1 MEDWKFLNKVL
12 AIFFGLQIFFV
23 LSMFLIYLIPN
34 NYIENYTRE
43 GLDYINKFEK
53 SQSGG
58 YLPFF
63 FNEPG
68 SMLDCIT
75 DSTMLSLATH
85 SGGGNTLQRAMV
97 PRYSRYWHGYQVY
110 LRPLLCFFKYS
121 QIRYYIYI
129 ISNLLFVLSFYFICR
144 RINLLT
150 GFLWAFSVLLAR
162 FCIVSVSLQFMI
174 CFNIMFIAVIWLCL
188 MKKACIRDIRKM
200 AVYFF
205 VIGAITNFMDFLT
218 VPMLTLGI
226 PLIIYLFIVD
236 TEDSWTPFIFKKIVL
251 CTLSWCGAY
260 SMTWVF
266 KWCLS
271 SIVLKI
277 NVMENAVAQGMFRA
291 LGNSEKPLN
300 RALMYKN
307 NISYILGGK
316 KVGIVI
322 ILLIFVLWGI
332 AMLTAHK
339 PWRTCMR
346 MMPVLI
352 LAIYPYIWYGVMA
365 NHSDIHSW
373 FTYRLQIIS
382 IFSGLSWLGYCI
394 DMDSIKRKIYNMR
407 LYKD

>member
-1 MEDWKFLNKVL
+1 
-12 AIFFGLQIFFV
+12 
-23 LSMFLIYLIPN
+23 
-34 NYIENYTRE
+34 
-43 GLDYINKFEK
+43 
-53 SQSGG
+53 
-58 YLPFF
+58 
-63 FNEPG
+63 
-68 SMLDCIT
+68 
-75 DSTMLSLATH
+75 
-85 SGGGNTLQRAMV
+85 
-97 PRYSRYWHGYQVY
+97 
-110 LRPLLCFFKYS
+110 
-121 QIRYYIYI
+121 
-129 ISNLLFVLSFYFICR
+129 
-144 RINLLT
+144 
-150 GFLWAFSVLLAR
+150 
-162 FCIVSVSLQFMI
+162 
-174 CFNIMFIAVIWLCL
+174 
-188 MKKACIRDIRKM
+188 
-200 AVYFF
+200 
-205 VIGAITNFMDFLT
+205 
-218 VPMLTLGI
+218 
-226 PLIIYLFIVD
+226 
-236 TEDSWTPFIFKKIVL
+236 
-251 CTLSWCGAY
+251 
-260 SMTWVF
+260 MTWVF